1 MLGSLHCAAHDE
13 TVSSFGRDDVFWVWC
28 RRLATATA
36 TADPLRDD
44 NKKGIATALQQQMQK
59 QKQMQM
65 QMQMQMQKQKQKQ
78 KQMQMQ
84 KQMRGFF
91 APLRMT
97 ISFFELE
104 RR

>member
-1 MLGSLHCAAHDE
+1 
-13 TVSSFGRDDVFWVWC
+13 VSSFGRDDVFWVWC

-59 QKQMQM
+59 QMQM
-65 QMQMQMQKQKQKQ
+65 QMQMQKQKQ